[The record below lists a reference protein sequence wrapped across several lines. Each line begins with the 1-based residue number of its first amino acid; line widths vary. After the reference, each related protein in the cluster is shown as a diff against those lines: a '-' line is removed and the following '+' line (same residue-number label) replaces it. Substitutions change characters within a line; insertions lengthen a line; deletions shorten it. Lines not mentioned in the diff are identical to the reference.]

1 MTSRSG
7 AVKAEDGGA
16 RRRRELIIIGGGI
29 AGLACARALGQHG
42 KQSLILE
49 ARSRLGGRIHSA
61 SMRAGN
67 VDLGASWL
75 HGGKKRNPIR
85 KLADRAGVRLV
96 RTDYESLELFD
107 VDGRE
112 LTGREH
118 RTIDGVVVRTM
129 QHLLREKVNATP
141 DASIEPIVKLAFEQ
155 HGLSATERRGVRWAL
170 ASEIASEYAS
180 DFRDLSLSQW
190 DEDYEHGGDD
200 FQIAEGFSTLVD
212 FLAQECIRQG
222 SEIRTGAIVKSIDWS
237 SDDICVRTAEQ
248 EYISRQAVV
257 TLPLGVLK
265 STAVEFRGELPKSKH
280 RAIQRLGIGTLNK
293 VALAFSD
300 CFWPEE
306 ASYFGCLG
314 ESSEVVI
321 DFWNL
326 EPVTGAP
333 LLAALFAGD
342 AAVRLEGMSDGEVE
356 HVVLKTLRRVFGTRM
371 PQPLELQMTRWARDP
386 FSRGAYSHVPPGA
399 EYDDYEALAK
409 PIGNRLFFAGEATS
423 VRYPSTVHG
432 AYESGERAAQE
443 VLD

>member
-7 AVKAEDGGA
+7 VVETETG
-16 RRRRELIIIGGGI
+16 RRPELIIIGGGI

-61 SMRAGN
+61 SMRGVN

-85 KLADRAGVRLV
+85 KLADQAGARLV

-118 RTIDGVVVRTM
+118 GTIDGMVTRTM
-129 QHLLREKVNATP
+129 QDLVRGKGSATP
-141 DASIEPIVKLAFEQ
+141 DVSIEPTIKRACEQ
-155 HGLSATERRGVRWAL
+155 RGLSATERRGVRWAL
-170 ASEIASEYAS
+170 ASEIASEYAC

-190 DEDYEHGGDD
+190 DEDYEYGGDD
-200 FQIAEGFSTLVD
+200 FQIAGGFSVLIN
-212 FLAQECIRQG
+212 FLAKECTRLG
-222 SEIRTGAIVKSIDWS
+222 SEIRTGAIIKSIDWS
-237 SDDICVRTAEQ
+237 SDEICVRTAERD
-248 EYISRQAVV
+248 YISRQAVV

-265 STAVEFRGELPKSKH
+265 STMVEFLGKVPKNKR
-280 RAIQRLGIGTLNK
+280 RAVQRLGIGTLDK
-293 VALAFSD
+293 VVMAFND
-300 CFWPEE
+300 RFWPEE

-314 ESSEVVI
+314 EASEVAI

-326 EPVTGAP
+326 ERVTGVP
-333 LLAALFAGD
+333 LLAALFAGN
-342 AAVRLEGMSDGEVE
+342 AAVRLEGMSESEIGNT
-356 HVVLKTLRRVFGTRM
+356 VLEPLRRVFGTRI
-371 PQPLELQMTRWARDP
+371 PQPLELQMTRWASDP

-409 PIGNRLFFAGEATS
+409 PIGNQLFFAGEATS

-432 AYESGERAAQE
+432 AYESGERVAQE
-443 VLD
+443 VLG